1 MIVVVEHAARVSF
14 LVSHRSFNH
23 CLTRLDSEVPHSR
36 EFPAKGRRRM
46 DEDSRNF
53 KPPHPCIATRRSEN
67 EDRDRRVSNGRD
79 QVAQSP
85 VRAIAVIDAP
95 IRPVC
100 REKAIERARL
110 WLAHFPMQAV
120 GGPYVFQQAVR
131 PSLPETRVTSF
142 SSSRPHRTHPNS
154 PLLEILGFTI
164 EQQKVAFEL
173 KCFE

>member
-1 MIVVVEHAARVSF
+1 MRCSCHFQFDRRGLAELVVVVEHAARVSF

-100 REKAIERARL
+100 REQAIRRASL
-110 WLAHFPMQAV
+110 WLAHFPT
-120 GGPYVFQQAVR
+120 GITSKLESDSTFFGP
-131 PSLPETRVTSF
+131 L
-142 SSSRPHRTHPNS
+142 
-154 PLLEILGFTI
+154 
-164 EQQKVAFEL
+164 
-173 KCFE
+173 